1 MHLPAYWSNPK
12 VKEIAMLFDV
22 KEFIGPSCA
31 AVALPVPPE
40 ALPGVTLAMERL
52 AAAAEEVM
60 DFPLESDI
68 EIAPVFLP

>member
-1 MHLPAYWSNPK
+1 
-12 VKEIAMLFDV
+12 MLFDV
-22 KEFIGPSCA
+22 KEFIAPACA

-40 ALPGVTLAMERL
+40 ALPGITLAMGRL
-52 AAAAEEVM
+52 VAAAEEVM